1 MAQDGYEYEHAWAR
15 GYTKRFQ
22 SHGEDTGGSG
32 VFFKESDRH
41 EAMEVGPYC
50 PSH

>member
-1 MAQDGYEYEHAWAR
+1 MAQDGYEYEHARAR
-15 GYTKRFQ
+15 GNTKCFQ
-22 SHGEDTGGSG
+22 PHGEDTGGSG
-32 VFFKESDRH
+32 LFFEESDRD

>member
-1 MAQDGYEYEHAWAR
+1 MAQDGYEYEYAWAR

-32 VFFKESDRH
+32 VFFKKSDRD

>member
-15 GYTKRFQ
+15 GYTKRIQ
-22 SHGEDTGGSG
+22 PHGEDTGGSSI
-32 VFFKESDRH
+32 FFKEPDRN
-41 EAMEVGPYC
+41 EAVEVGPYC